1 MSLSAI
7 LFLFLVH
14 LGVGITLV
22 LVWVQREAGVKFFR
36 FNAGTAVLLIA
47 VGFALRPGPDEP
59 TALYR
64 LAMGSLVAAEAALVV
79 YWATIGRMLAKIRP
93 ALLWSAVAFGLVSVI
108 LQGLDISRGTP
119 GLMPLLT
126 VASFLSSVVLLG
138 GACGAMVLGHWYLV
152 VPSLDVRHL
161 QSIVKLHI
169 GSTLV
174 RILVVITAVI
184 IAVVSWEPGVPNF
197 ERYMFSI
204 DGIFFWQRVA
214 FGLAGPAVLSYMTWE
229 TAKIQST
236 QSATGI
242 LYVDFFTVIVGE
254 VLAKYVLLS
263 TQVPV

>member
-1 MSLSAI
+1 
-7 LFLFLVH
+7 
-14 LGVGITLV
+14 
-22 LVWVQREAGVKFFR
+22 
-36 FNAGTAVLLIA
+36 
-47 VGFALRPGPDEP
+47 
-59 TALYR
+59 
-64 LAMGSLVAAEAALVV
+64 
-79 YWATIGRMLAKIRP
+79 MLAKIRP